1 MRDVNETAGAWRT
14 KRLVLEKRLSC
25 PKWIRIG
32 MPVFA
37 VVLGLLFAAVFI
49 RASGAKP
56 LEVYKAMFEG
66 SFGSLYALSETGVK
80 MIPLLLI
87 AVGCCISF
95 RMGLWNAGAEGQ
107 IYIAGAVST
116 WVIVSL
122 PTTLPTA
129 LTLLLAFLAAFVSGG
144 LYGLIAGVL
153 KLKWNISELIV
164 TLMLN
169 YIGTLFINY
178 LLQGPLK
185 DPNTYTP
192 MVSKMFDHNGQLPTI
207 GGTRLHYGL
216 FIALF
221 VAIACWWVFSQT
233 CYGFELKLIGSSRQ
247 VALYSGVNFKKYVL
261 IAMFISAGI
270 CGMAGANE
278 VCGIT
283 HRLSTKFA
291 NDLGFSGMTVA
302 YLAQLNPLACILVS
316 LLFGALMVGGSSMQ
330 RIGLP
335 TTGVQMLQGS
345 ILFFVVMGD
354 VMTKYRIVLKKQ

>member
-1 MRDVNETAGAWRT
+1 MKVKNETIKMRHMP
-14 KRLVLEKRLSC
+14 RLALEKRLSC
-25 PKWIRIG
+25 PKWLR
-32 MPVFA
+32 MVNPVVA
-37 VVLGLLFAAVFI
+37 VILGLLFSAIFI
-49 RASGAKP
+49 RASGVKP
-56 LEVYKAMFEG
+56 LEVYGAMFKG

-80 MIPLLLI
+80 MIPLLMI
-87 AVGCCISF
+87 ALGCCISF

-107 IYIAGAVST
+107 IYIAGAAST

-122 PTTLPTA
+122 PASTPLA
-129 LTLLLAFLAAFVSGG
+129 LTLFLGFLAAFVSAG
-144 LYGLIAGVL
+144 LYGLIAGIL
-153 KLKWNISELIV
+153 KLKWNVSELIV

-192 MVSKMFDHNGQLPTI
+192 MVSKMFEKNGQLPTI

-216 FIALF
+216 VIALF
-221 VAIACWWVFSQT
+221 LAVACWWVFHKT
-233 CYGFELKLIGSSRQ
+233 TYGFELKLIGSSKQ
-247 VALYSGVNFKKYVL
+247 VALYAGVDFKKYV
-261 IAMFISAGI
+261 IVGMFISAGI
-270 CGMAGANE
+270 CGLAGANE

-316 LLFGALMVGGSSMQ
+316 FLFGALMVGGSSMQ

-335 TTGVQMLQGS
+335 TTGVQMLQGA

-354 VMTKYRIVLKKQ
+354 VLTKYRIVLKKQ